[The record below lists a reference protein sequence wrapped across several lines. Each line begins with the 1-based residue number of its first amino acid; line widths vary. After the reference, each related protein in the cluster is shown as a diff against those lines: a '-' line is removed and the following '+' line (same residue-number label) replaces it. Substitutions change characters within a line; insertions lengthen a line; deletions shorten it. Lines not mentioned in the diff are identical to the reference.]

1 MEPKMISQ
9 LDFEAQRRRKL
20 AEALS
25 KGNDKPIASPL
36 EGLAKVL
43 REGVAGY
50 QSGKASKFENESK
63 QRQADIIS
71 GVVSGKTPR
80 DEGMAQ
86 LAQIPAYQDVAL
98 KAAIEKPKFEGLK
111 ESAEQ
116 ALMAQALGQPL
127 STEQQAAI
135 QAFDRL
141 RGTEMMY
148 DPRQNVVR
156 KYGSLLEAPAPSAAP
171 IPARG
176 TPQPGAGEMLPEP
189 TYGVPGQVLNAPPAV
204 PGEVPSGPNPVT
216 NTAPPEGLDARAR
229 GQYMDTLATQ
239 AAQLAAE
246 RANNNGLPRM
256 TETQQQ
262 AASRSNL
269 ISGGLQQ
276 LSDVMLNPTVDPTRM
291 ALADTVEG
299 IGPLGSV
306 LGNNIRTPDEQRFIA
321 GRDAAIEGFASA
333 VTGAGVTQDQFG
345 RFSRLLPQ
353 GSEDPQVR
361 REKLRNA
368 YEFLLTQTQIAGPIA
383 NNIRAEVMQLREQGV
398 GQPQAGGLTPAEQEE
413 LRRLE
418 AMFGGQ

>member
-1 MEPKMISQ
+1 
-9 LDFEAQRRRKL
+9 
-20 AEALS
+20 
-25 KGNDKPIASPL
+25 
-36 EGLAKVL
+36 
-43 REGVAGY
+43 
-50 QSGKASKFENESK
+50 
-63 QRQADIIS
+63 
-71 GVVSGKTPR
+71 
-80 DEGMAQ
+80 
-86 LAQIPAYQDVAL
+86 
-98 KAAIEKPKFEGLK
+98 
-111 ESAEQ
+111 
-116 ALMAQALGQPL
+116 
-127 STEQQAAI
+127 
-135 QAFDRL
+135 
-141 RGTEMMY
+141 
-148 DPRQNVVR
+148 
-156 KYGSLLEAPAPSAAP
+156 
-171 IPARG
+171 
-176 TPQPGAGEMLPEP
+176 
-189 TYGVPGQVLNAPPAV
+189 
-204 PGEVPSGPNPVT
+204 
-216 NTAPPEGLDARAR
+216 
-229 GQYMDTLATQ
+229 MDTLATQ